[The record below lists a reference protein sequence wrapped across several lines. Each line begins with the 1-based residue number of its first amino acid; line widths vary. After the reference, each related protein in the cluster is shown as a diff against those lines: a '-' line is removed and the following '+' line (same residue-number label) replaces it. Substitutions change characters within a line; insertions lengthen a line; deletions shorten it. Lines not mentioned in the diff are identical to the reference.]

1 LGEAGRSDKGGM
13 IGRGRPYCGPAR
25 CPLKP
30 ELPTSEPDMAGL
42 YTIIA
47 FIVVIAALNRIE
59 FGRFD

>member
-1 LGEAGRSDKGGM
+1 MRQGPETGG
-13 IGRGRPYCGPAR
+13 PYCGPAR

-30 ELPTSEPDMAGL
+30 DFPTSEPDMAGL